1 MNENHEACSGQD
13 ASFVAVDSADSSRSD
28 GTSGFLCSERFE
40 SEKEVKGDQSTH
52 GFCDIFRAVHGLP
65 REEVMMCC
73 RGKGLFQPAVELRR
87 AARGARRS

>member
-40 SEKEVKGDQSTH
+40 SEKEVKGD
-52 GFCDIFRAVHGLP
+52 
-65 REEVMMCC
+65 
-73 RGKGLFQPAVELRR
+73 
-87 AARGARRS
+87 